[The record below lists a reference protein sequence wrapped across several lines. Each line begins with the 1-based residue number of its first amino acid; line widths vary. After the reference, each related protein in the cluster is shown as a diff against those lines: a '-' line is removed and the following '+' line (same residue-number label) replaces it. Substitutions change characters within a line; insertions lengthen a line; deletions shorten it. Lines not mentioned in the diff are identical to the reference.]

1 MPFSG
6 KVITSEQMKLL
17 RGRGK
22 RRRRTTIEELNLPDK
37 YVGNDQTIRQ
47 MEPGGDSLV
56 GAAEHFSSTNP
67 SDLYIPAFGYFMEDI
82 V

>member
-6 KVITSEQMKLL
+6 KVMTAQQMKSL
-17 RGRGK
+17 RGRGR

-47 MEPGGDSLV
+47 MEPGGDSIGVIIILRLM
-56 GAAEHFSSTNP
+56 NP
-67 SDLYIPAFGYFMEDI
+67 SDDYISAFFYFMEDI
-82 V
+82 A

>member
-6 KVITSEQMKLL
+6 KVITSEQMKSLT
-17 RGRGK
+17 GRR

-56 GAAEHFSSTNP
+56 GAAEHFASVNP
-67 SDLYIPAFGYFMEDI
+67 SDTYIPTFGYFMEDI

>member
-1 MPFSG
+1 MPPISFSLPKG
-6 KVITSEQMKLL
+6 TE
-17 RGRGK
+17 
-22 RRRRTTIEELNLPDK
+22 TIEPGFSLSNLPDK

-56 GAAEHFSSTNP
+56 GAAEHFSSMNP
-67 SDLYIPAFGYFMEDI
+67 SDPYPSEFAFFMEDI

>member
-6 KVITSEQMKLL
+6 KVMTAQQMKSL
-17 RGRGK
+17 RGRGR

-47 MEPGGDSLV
+47 MEPGGDSLA
-56 GAAEHFSSTNP
+56 GAAEHFASVNP
-67 SDLYIPAFGYFMEDI
+67 SDDYISAFSYFMEDI
-82 V
+82 A